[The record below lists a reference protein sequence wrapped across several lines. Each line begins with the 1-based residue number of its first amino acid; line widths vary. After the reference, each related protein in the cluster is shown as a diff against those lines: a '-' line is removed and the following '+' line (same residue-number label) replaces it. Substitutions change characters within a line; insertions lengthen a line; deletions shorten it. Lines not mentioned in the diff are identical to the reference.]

1 MKAVRIFEHGDTSV
15 LRFDE
20 YPVPAPGAEDVL
32 VRVLATSVSRWDVT
46 YRVGAWN
53 NGPYKG
59 RGNPGRR
66 MFPLPMQLGRDAVGV
81 VESTGPAVTRFRTGD
96 RVVALPHPENPWC
109 TEAIRGLGNLSTEID
124 LPAHTTFG
132 GNAQFVA
139 LPEHYWLPLP
149 DGVPPQ
155 SAAAAMWS
163 YSTSHRILVDRLS
176 SRLND
181 TVVIAGASGGMG
193 SACVDLAVA
202 MGVRVIGLTRDS
214 EKSGYLERRGAS
226 VVLVVDPDDAES
238 VDLAASDI
246 RRLTHGRGAD
256 GAIEFTGDRRLL
268 RLCIDGIRLGGTIVP
283 VGADWTGTPIP
294 LTDQDLT
301 RLELNIRGIRGS
313 RLDDQRIV
321 LELLARDAITPEIF
335 DVMPLAQA
343 AQAHLL
349 LEAGQA
355 TGRIVLDPWHGREQ

>member
-20 YPVPAPGAEDVL
+20 YPLPTLAGDEVL

-46 YRVGAWN
+46 YRAGAWN
-53 NGPYKG
+53 TGPYKG
-59 RGNPGRR
+59 KGNPGRR

-81 VESTGPAVTRFRTGD
+81 VESTGSEATRFRPGD
-96 RVVALPHPENPWC
+96 HVVALPHPENPWC
-109 TEAIRGLGNLSTEID
+109 IEAIRGLGNLSTNID

-139 LPEHYWLPLP
+139 LPERYWLPLP
-149 DGVPPQ
+149 DGVSPQ

-163 YSTSHRILVDRLS
+163 YSTSHRILRDRLDA
-176 SRLND
+176 RLND
-181 TVVIAGASGGMG
+181 TIVIAGASGGMG
-193 SACVDLAVA
+193 SACLDLAVA
-202 MGVRVIGLTRDS
+202 MGVRVVALTRTSD
-214 EKSGYLERRGAS
+214 KRGYLERRGAQT
-226 VVLVVDPDDAES
+226 VIIVDPDDAES
-238 VDLAASDI
+238 VALATTAI
-246 RRLTHGRGAD
+246 RGLTDGRGAD

-268 RLCIDGIRLGGTIVP
+268 RLCIDTICLGGTIVP

-301 RLELNIRGIRGS
+301 RLELNVRGIRGS

-321 LELLARDAITPEIF
+321 LELLARKAINPEIF
-335 DVMPLAQA
+335 DVMPLART
-343 AQAHLL
+343 AHAHAI
-349 LEAGQA
+349 LEAGKA
-355 TGRIVLDPWHGREQ
+355 TGRIVLDPWHGT